1 MSDDQNDQSEET
13 AGKGIFDLFEPPP
26 EIDPNRFGPI
36 PVVSDDREPPAEEDS
51 TVIDV
56 SDTATGESTAVGDAS
71 ISSIFGFDPIDPV
84 ESTPNA
90 DTAVP
95 AVLID
100 DLADA
105 PSGAVD
111 DVSVI
116 SLDEVSD
123 LAAEADQS
131 SPTNLFAIGTDT
143 ASDDTASDDT
153 ASDDTATHEA
163 VASSADDDEV
173 AAALAD
179 LPEADASAVDTA
191 AGSDGA
197 LPHWT
202 APATGMVPKVIAG
215 DDGAEGWS
223 TVSGPRWHGEG
234 PQWAG
239 DDLEAVFADEEGV
252 GGPRRVTIDD
262 GDMPDI
268 PGAAGSP
275 QRPEDVAAR
284 AAQRPVVEV
293 DGGRNLGQ
301 AIGVGVAFAAV
312 AAAAFW
318 LGNAT
323 TIALVAVVA
332 VLASIELFGAM
343 RQAGLHPATLLGIV
357 ASAALPLAAY
367 QRGDAGFTLVIA
379 LSVLASALWYLSG
392 ADSQRPAVN
401 IGLTMLGIT
410 WIGGLAAFAAFILQS
425 AGGVEVILAVVI
437 ITVASDTGAYIGGKA
452 IGSTPFHQYSPNK
465 TWEGTIVGIIASVA
479 AGFLVALAE
488 LSVFSG
494 NLTDGVLLGLVIGV
508 MAPIGDLT
516 ESMVKRDLGVKDMGN
531 LLPGHGGFL
540 DRVDGLLFALPA
552 AFYLGNVLG
561 LL

>member
-1 MSDDQNDQSEET
+1 VSDDQNDQSEQPG
-13 AGKGIFDLFEPPP
+13 GKGIFDLFEPPP
-26 EIDPNRFGPI
+26 EIDPNHFGPI
-36 PVVSDDREPPAEEDS
+36 PVVGDGPPVVEGSTAEEDS
-51 TVIDV
+51 TVEEDCTVIDV
-56 SDTATGESTAVGDAS
+56 SDTAMGVGSGEAS

-84 ESTPNA
+84 EPTTSSDPQM
-90 DTAVP
+90 P
-95 AVLID
+95 AILID
-100 DLADA
+100 DFAAD
-105 PSGAVD
+105 
-111 DVSVI
+111 
-116 SLDEVSD
+116 
-123 LAAEADQS
+123 ADQS
-131 SPTNLFAIGTDT
+131 APVTNLFAKGLGN
-143 ASDDTASDDT
+143 
-153 ASDDTATHEA
+153 E
-163 VASSADDDEV
+163 
-173 AAALAD
+173 D
-179 LPEADASAVDTA
+179 LEADEPSEVEVPVNADADRD
-191 AGSDGA
+191 AGGSS

-252 GGPRRVTIDD
+252 GGPRRVTIEDD
-262 GDMPDI
+262 PELPDI

-275 QRPEDVAAR
+275 QRPEVAAAR

-301 AIGVGVAFAAV
+301 AVGVGVAFAVV
-312 AAAAFW
+312 AAMAFW
-318 LGNAT
+318 LGKPT
-323 TIALVAVVA
+323 TIALVVVVA

-343 RQAGLHPATLLGIV
+343 RQAGLHPATSLGIV

-367 QRGDAGFTLVIA
+367 HRGDAGFTLVIA
-379 LSVLASALWYLSG
+379 LSVVACALWYLSG

-401 IGLTMLGIT
+401 VGLTMLGIT

-425 AGGVEVILAVVI
+425 AGGIELVLAVVI

-494 NLTDGVLLGLVIGV
+494 SLTDGVLLGLVIGV
-508 MAPIGDLT
+508 IAPIGDLT

-540 DRVDGLLFALPA
+540 DRVDGLLFALPSA
-552 AFYLGNVLG
+552 YYLGNVLG

>member
-1 MSDDQNDQSEET
+1 MSDDQNDQPNESD
-13 AGKGIFDLFEPPP
+13 GKGIFDVFEPPP

-36 PVVSDDREPPAEEDS
+36 PVVTDDADPTLVEDS
-51 TVIDV
+51 TLIDV
-56 SDTATGESTAVGDAS
+56 SDTAVTVDSDDQRTGDAS

-84 ESTPNA
+84 EPTTGANH
-90 DTAVP
+90 DGP
-95 AVLID
+95 AILID
-100 DLADA
+100 DLVHEPNASILEGV
-105 PSGAVD
+105 P
-111 DVSVI
+111 VI
-116 SLDEVSD
+116 SVGEVSD
-123 LAAEADQS
+123 LAAAADQGQPS
-131 SPTNLFAIGTDT
+131 DSPFPLDRD
-143 ASDDTASDDT
+143 SDG
-153 ASDDTATHEA
+153 
-163 VASSADDDEV
+163 DEV
-173 AAALAD
+173 ATL
-179 LPEADASAVDTA
+179 DAPDVGDT
-191 AGSDGA
+191 S

-202 APATGMVPKVIAG
+202 APATGMVPKVLAG
-215 DDGAEGWS
+215 DEAAEGWS
-223 TVSGPRWHGEG
+223 AVSGPRWHGEG

-239 DDLEAVFADEEGV
+239 DDLEAVFADEDGV
-252 GGPRRVTIDD
+252 GGPRRITIDD
-262 GDMPDI
+262 DSGFEDI

-275 QRPEDVAAR
+275 QRPEDAAAR

-301 AIGVGVAFAAV
+301 AIGVGVAFALV
-312 AAAAFW
+312 AGAAFR

-323 TIALVAVVA
+323 TIALVVVVA
-332 VLASIELFGAM
+332 VLASVELFGAM

-367 QRGDAGFTLVIA
+367 HRGDAGFTLVIA
-379 LSVLASALWYLSG
+379 LSVAACALWYLSG
-392 ADSQRPAVN
+392 ADTQRPAVN
-401 IGLTMLGIT
+401 VGLTMLGIT

-437 ITVASDTGAYIGGKA
+437 ITVASDTGAYVGGKA
-452 IGSTPFHQYSPNK
+452 IGSTPFHSASPNK
-465 TWEGTIVGIIASVA
+465 TWEGTIVGVIAAVA
-479 AGFLVALAE
+479 AGFLVALTE

-516 ESMVKRDLGVKDMGN
+516 ESMVKRDLGVKDMGT

>member
-1 MSDDQNDQSEET
+1 MSDDQNDQSNESDS
-13 AGKGIFDLFEPPP
+13 KGIFDLFEPPP

-36 PVVSDDREPPAEEDS
+36 PVVTDDGEAPSTEDS
-51 TVIDV
+51 TIIDV
-56 SDTATGESTAVGDAS
+56 SDTAVQPDGDDQSTDNAS

-84 ESTPNA
+84 EPTNRDDGPSI
-90 DTAVP
+90 
-95 AVLID
+95 LID
-100 DLADA
+100 DLAEV
-105 PSGAVD
+105 PE
-111 DVSVI
+111 DVVVESVPVI

-131 SPTNLFAIGTDT
+131 SPATDR
-143 ASDDTASDDT
+143 
-153 ASDDTATHEA
+153 
-163 VASSADDDEV
+163 
-173 AAALAD
+173 
-179 LPEADASAVDTA
+179 SAVDPADVGESEIQPPAADDEDDDA
-191 AGSDGA
+191 AGASDSS

-202 APATGMVPKVIAG
+202 APATGMVPKVLAG
-215 DDGAEGWS
+215 DEAAEGWS
-223 TVSGPRWHGEG
+223 AVSGPRWHGEG

-239 DDLEAVFADEEGV
+239 DDLEAVFADEDGV
-252 GGPRRVTIDD
+252 GGPRRITIDD
-262 GDMPDI
+262 DSVPDI

-275 QRPEDVAAR
+275 QRAEDAAAR
-284 AAQRPVVEV
+284 AAQRPIVEV

-301 AIGVGVAFAAV
+301 AIGVGVAFAVV
-312 AAAAFW
+312 AGAAFW
-318 LGNAT
+318 AGGPT
-323 TIALVAVVA
+323 TIALVVVVA

-343 RQAGLHPATLLGIV
+343 RHAGLHPATLLGIV

-367 QRGDAGFTLVIA
+367 HRGDAGFTLVIA
-379 LSVLASALWYLSG
+379 LSVMACALWYLSG
-392 ADSQRPAVN
+392 ADTQRPAVN
-401 IGLTMLGIT
+401 VGLTMFGIT

-437 ITVASDTGAYIGGKA
+437 VTVASDTGAYIGGKA
-452 IGSTPFHQYSPNK
+452 IGSTPFHSASPNK
-465 TWEGTIVGIIASVA
+465 TWEGTIVGVIAAVA
-479 AGFLVALAE
+479 AGFLVALTE

-494 NLTDGVLLGLVIGV
+494 NLTDGVLLGLVIGI

-516 ESMVKRDLGVKDMGN
+516 ESMVKRDLGVKDMGT